1 MSEPRTAATAVT
13 AADAGR
19 RLWRLHALVVAVI
32 LVGAG
37 CLTVAVRTAVRVDG
51 TPAVWRLALVA
62 LVLLVG
68 DSTVLHLR
76 FGQETYTFTWSEAA
90 IILGLFLVPWPWLTV
105 VAPLA
110 VGVVHAVAR
119 RDPVKVV
126 FNAASMATGATA
138 AQLAAW
144 LVTDGRPVRAADT
157 VVGCV
162 ALAVAATVGF
172 AWNSLTVSGAVAF
185 SSGRSFGRVVR
196 KGVTLK
202 LAVLVGNTIVALLLV
217 TAPWR
222 GSTIVLVPFSVMLL
236 YLVYRSYLR
245 ALDERDIWQQ
255 LDRTAREI
263 SSLDE
268 AEVAATAVAR
278 AAELFEAEV
287 VELAVVPPAGAP
299 VQVLVQLADG
309 RQTRHHDDRPGGVSP
324 AASWVVTPLEGVNG
338 LEGSLRLGFPVQ
350 TELTERQRHVLKTFV
365 HGVSTS
371 LQNARLYGEMR
382 ALADRYAREARHD
395 PLTGLA
401 NRKFLYEH
409 AMAEL
414 RRADRDGTEV
424 GLLLIDLDH
433 FKEINDTLG
442 HGAGDEV
449 LRTVAGRLKRALRS
463 ADLVAR
469 LGGDEFAVLVCGME
483 SAEQAETV
491 ARDLLPL
498 LAEPVDHEG
507 LRLAVEGSIGVAVY
521 PDDGTTIDDLLRRAD
536 VALYQAKQSRG
547 AFSRYSSERDESNVD
562 RLTLVADLRNAIAE
576 REFLLHFQPQVDL
589 RTGRVVGAEVLA
601 RWQHARRGLL
611 GPQDFISAI
620 EHSGLMREF
629 TLHILERAVAECAG
643 WREDGS
649 TAAVSVNLSA
659 RNLHDRGLPED
670 VARILAAHGLP
681 ADRLLLEIT
690 ETTMVSDVEAVQE
703 VLAGLRQAGVEL
715 SVDDFGTGYSSL
727 ALLQRIAVNELKV
740 DRSFVQA
747 MSTSDG
753 DAAIVR
759 ATIELAH
766 SLGLRVVAEGVE
778 TAEHVRA
785 LRALGCDLA
794 QGWFFGQPADGGH
807 MRELLGL
814 PQDGAVPGAVA
825 PAGTTVRSA

>member
-37 CLTVAVRTAVRVDG
+37 CLAVAVGTAVRVDG

-62 LVLLVG
+62 LVLLV
-68 DSTVLHLR
+68 
-76 FGQETYTFTWSEAA
+76 GQETYTFTWSEAA

-110 VGVVHAVAR
+110 VAVVHAVAR

-338 LEGSLRLGFPVQ
+338 LEGSLRLGFPVP
-350 TELTERQRHVLKTFV
+350 TELTQRQRHVLKTFV

-382 ALADRYAREARHD
+382 GLADRYAREARHD

-409 AMAEL
+409 AIAEL

-507 LRLAVEGSIGVAVY
+507 LRLAVEGSIGV
-521 PDDGTTIDDLLRRAD
+521 
-536 VALYQAKQSRG
+536 
-547 AFSRYSSERDESNVD
+547 D
-562 RLTLVADLRNAIAE
+562 R
-576 REFLLHFQPQVDL
+576 
-589 RTGRVVGAEVLA
+589 
-601 RWQHARRGLL
+601 
-611 GPQDFISAI
+611 
-620 EHSGLMREF
+620 
-629 TLHILERAVAECAG
+629 
-643 WREDGS
+643 
-649 TAAVSVNLSA
+649 
-659 RNLHDRGLPED
+659 
-670 VARILAAHGLP
+670 
-681 ADRLLLEIT
+681 
-690 ETTMVSDVEAVQE
+690 
-703 VLAGLRQAGVEL
+703 
-715 SVDDFGTGYSSL
+715 
-727 ALLQRIAVNELKV
+727 K
-740 DRSFVQA
+740 
-747 MSTSDG
+747 
-753 DAAIVR
+753 
-759 ATIELAH
+759 
-766 SLGLRVVAEGVE
+766 
-778 TAEHVRA
+778 
-785 LRALGCDLA
+785 
-794 QGWFFGQPADGGH
+794 
-807 MRELLGL
+807 
-814 PQDGAVPGAVA
+814 
-825 PAGTTVRSA
+825 

>member
-1 MSEPRTAATAVT
+1 MSEPRTAAT

-19 RLWRLHALVVAVI
+19 RLWRLHALVVAV
-32 LVGAG
+32 LLTGAG
-37 CLTVAVRTAVRVDG
+37 CLTVALQAAVRVDG
-51 TPAVWRLALVA
+51 TPALWRLALLA

-68 DSTVLHLR
+68 ESTVLNLR

-90 IILGLFLVPWPWLTV
+90 IIVGLFLVPWPWLTV

-110 VGVVHAVAR
+110 VAVVHTVAR
-119 RDPVKVV
+119 RDLVKVV

-138 AQLAAW
+138 AQLACW
-144 LVTDGRPVRAADT
+144 LVADGRPVRAVDT
-157 VVGCV
+157 VLGCV

-172 AWNSLTVSGAVAF
+172 TWNSLTVSGAVAF
-185 SSGRSFGRVVR
+185 SSGRSFVRVVR
-196 KGVTLK
+196 KGITLK
-202 LAVLVGNTIVALLLV
+202 LAVLAGNTIVALLLV

-222 GSTIVLVPFSVMLL
+222 GSTVILVPFSVLLL

-255 LDRTAREI
+255 LDRTAKEI

-268 AEVAATAVAR
+268 GEVAVTAVAR
-278 AAELFEAEV
+278 AAELFGAEV

-299 VQVLVQLADG
+299 VHILVQLADG
-309 RQTRHHDDRPGGVSP
+309 TQTLHEDDRQGAVSP

-338 LEGSLRLGFPVQ
+338 LEGSLRLGFPVP
-350 TELTERQRHVLKTFV
+350 TELTQRQRHVLKTFV

-449 LRTVAGRLKRALRS
+449 LRTVAGRLKGALRR

-469 LGGDEFAVLVCGME
+469 LGGDEFAVLVCGMA
-483 SAEQAETV
+483 SADQAETV

-498 LAEPVDHEG
+498 FAEPVDHEG

-547 AFSRYSSERDESNVD
+547 AYSRYSKDRDESNVD

-576 REFLLHFQPQVDL
+576 HEFLLHFQPQVDL

-611 GPQDFISAI
+611 APQDFISAI
-620 EHSGLMREF
+620 EHSGMMREF

-659 RNLHDRGLPED
+659 RNLHDRGLPSD
-670 VARILAAHGLP
+670 VARILAVHGLP

-703 VLAGLRQAGVEL
+703 VLAGLRKIGIEL

-747 MSTSDG
+747 MCVSDG

-794 QGWFFGQPADGGH
+794 QGWHFGKPADGGH
-807 MRELLGL
+807 MRKLLGL
-814 PQDGAVPGAVA
+814 PQAGTA
-825 PAGTTVRSA
+825 PAPVVPAGAGNG